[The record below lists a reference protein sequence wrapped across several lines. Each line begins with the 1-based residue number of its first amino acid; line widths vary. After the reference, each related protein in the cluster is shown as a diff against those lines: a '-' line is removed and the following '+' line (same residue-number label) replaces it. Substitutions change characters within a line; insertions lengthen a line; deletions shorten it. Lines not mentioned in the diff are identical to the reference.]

1 MKGKSSN
8 IYILFLLLYAVA
20 YMGHAVYTTFFPVYL
35 DNIGLSKT
43 SIATLLSIGPL
54 VAILAQPVW
63 GSIGDRSKKKNQV
76 LQLLLFGSG
85 ISVLL
90 LSLSDHYI
98 YLMVIICLVSFF
110 QTSIYPISDALT
122 LEYLSETNWNFG
134 PIRLAGTVGFA
145 IMSVLFGML
154 VKEEMTG
161 IFIVYCTVMLLAVL
175 ICFCLPKV
183 KGHQSGGK
191 KVSMWVLFKNRK
203 LVLFLAISFIVQ
215 VTLGYYY
222 AFFPIYYREMGADN
236 ALLGWSMVI
245 SAMSELPF
253 LLFAHKLIKKFG
265 IPIILLSTAFFA
277 GLRWLLLYFVNN
289 PYMVLPIQMLHGAL
303 FIVLTV
309 TMAMFINEEVP
320 KELKASGQTLYG
332 LISVGVSR
340 VVGSIIGGVT
350 SDYVGLRDVFFY
362 NSLIAFV
369 ALIIFSFIF
378 AKEMKFAQNISA
390 EKY

>member
-1 MKGKSSN
+1 VKGKSSN

>member
-1 MKGKSSN
+1 
-8 IYILFLLLYAVA
+8 
-20 YMGHAVYTTFFPVYL
+20 MGHAVYTTFFPVYL